1 MSRPRL
7 IADYLVV
14 LLGWL
19 PELLTEELADG
30 LAEAYRRCLGLGLG
44 PGAAAEAAVAE
55 FGDQQLIAAEFAR
68 ASPARRAARRLR
80 AVLPPVLVL
89 QAERRL
95 MAPGARGRPPR
106 DRLAG

>member
-1 MSRPRL
+1 M
-7 IADYLVV
+7 
-14 LLGWL
+14 
-19 PELLTEELADG
+19 
-30 LAEAYRRCLGLGLG
+30 
-44 PGAAAEAAVAE
+44 AE

-95 MAPGARGRPPR
+95 MAPVRRAARPGTR
-106 DRLAG
+106 